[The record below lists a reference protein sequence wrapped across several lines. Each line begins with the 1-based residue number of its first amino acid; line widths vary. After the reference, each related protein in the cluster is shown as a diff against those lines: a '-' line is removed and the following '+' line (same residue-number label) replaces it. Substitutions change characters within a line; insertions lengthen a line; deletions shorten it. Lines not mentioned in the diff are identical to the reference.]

1 MQTAPPV
8 RESTLSYAFY
18 NRNLVSSVPISGL
31 AVQRALKGVRM
42 ATIIVTTGKR
52 MIAKAQR
59 MNNVT
64 EISSLTPQARATSVV
79 ALLRE
84 AGPEIEANCE
94 LPAHVL
100 QALHEARLFRIT
112 LPRAVGGE
120 AIDLRTF
127 GEVIEIIAGADAST
141 GWVMSQGGG
150 CAMAAAFMEPA
161 AAKRIFGPS
170 NAVLAWGAGVQ
181 GKAIKCDGGYRV
193 TGKWQFASGSRHATV
208 LGGHSYVFEAD
219 GVTQCFHPDGR
230 KVDRTA
236 IFARAKAK
244 VHDVW
249 NTMGLCGTGSDTF
262 EVNDLF
268 VPWDETVDREDKS
281 ALTDSSP
288 LYLINT
294 SLVYAVGFSSLQVG
308 IARAMLEE
316 LRTLAMDKR
325 PRGAAASLRDS
336 AVFQGQLAQ
345 FEAKLRM
352 IRASILFVADEVYAN
367 AARTGKPIDMD
378 DRVALRLACTNAINE
393 AVAVSTDIYRAAGA
407 TAIFPSNPFERR
419 LRDALTAS
427 QQVQARADHYENV
440 GRYLLGLPP
449 NSTMFL

>member
-1 MQTAPPV
+1 
-8 RESTLSYAFY
+8 
-18 NRNLVSSVPISGL
+18 
-31 AVQRALKGVRM
+31 
-42 ATIIVTTGKR
+42 
-52 MIAKAQR
+52 

-64 EISSLTPQARATSVV
+64 DASTLDPRARAASVV

-84 AGPEIEANCE
+84 AGPEIEANRE

-100 QALHEARLFRIT
+100 KALHAARLFRMT
-112 LPRAVGGE
+112 LPRAVGGD
-120 AIDLRTF
+120 AVDLRTF
-127 GEVIEIIAGADAST
+127 GEVIEIIAGADGSA

-161 AAKRIFGPS
+161 AAKRIFGPA
-170 NAVLAWGAGVQ
+170 NAVLAWGAGIQ
-181 GKAIKCDGGYRV
+181 GKAVKAEGGYRV

-208 LGGHSYVFEAD
+208 LGGHSFVYEAD

-236 IFARAKAK
+236 IFERAKAS

-249 NTMGLCGTGSDTF
+249 DVMGLRGTGSDTF

-268 VPWDETVDREDKS
+268 VPWDETVDREDQS
-281 ALTDSSP
+281 AVTDPSP
-288 LYLINT
+288 IYRINT
-294 SLVYAVGFSSLQVG
+294 SLVYAIGFSSLQVG

-316 LRTLAMDKR
+316 LRALAMDKR
-325 PRGAAASLRDS
+325 PRGAAATLRES
-336 AVFQGQLAQ
+336 PVFQSQLAR

-352 IRASILFVADEVYAN
+352 IRASILFTADEVYNSVAKN
-367 AARTGKPIDMD
+367 GPISLDE
-378 DRVALRLACTNAINE
+378 RVALRLTCTNAINE
-393 AVAVSTDIYRAAGA
+393 AVAVSTEIYRAAGA
-407 TAIFPSNPFERR
+407 TAIFPTHPFERR

-440 GRYLLGLPP
+440 GRHLLGLPP

>member
-1 MQTAPPV
+1 
-8 RESTLSYAFY
+8 
-18 NRNLVSSVPISGL
+18 
-31 AVQRALKGVRM
+31 
-42 ATIIVTTGKR
+42 
-52 MIAKAQR
+52 

-64 EISSLTPQARATSVV
+64 DASTLDPRARAASVV

-84 AGPEIEANCE
+84 AGPEIEANRE

-100 QALHEARLFRIT
+100 KALHAARLFRMT
-112 LPRAVGGE
+112 LPRAVGGD
-120 AIDLRTF
+120 AVDLRTF
-127 GEVIEIIAGADAST
+127 GEVIEIIAGADGSA

-161 AAKRIFGPS
+161 AAKRIFGPA
-170 NAVLAWGAGVQ
+170 NAVLAWGAGIQ
-181 GKAIKCDGGYRV
+181 GKAVKAEGGYRV

-208 LGGHSYVFEAD
+208 LGGHSFVYEAD

-236 IFARAKAK
+236 IFERAKAS

-249 NTMGLCGTGSDTF
+249 DVMGLRGTGSDTF

-268 VPWDETVDREDKS
+268 VPWDETVDREDQS
-281 ALTDSSP
+281 AVTDPSP
-288 LYLINT
+288 IYRINT
-294 SLVYAVGFSSLQVG
+294 SLVYAIGFSSLQVG

-316 LRTLAMDKR
+316 LRALAMDKR
-325 PRGAAASLRDS
+325 PRGAAATLRES
-336 AVFQGQLAQ
+336 PVFQSQLAR

-352 IRASILFVADEVYAN
+352 IRASILFTADEVYNSVAKN
-367 AARTGKPIDMD
+367 GPISLDE
-378 DRVALRLACTNAINE
+378 RVALRLTCTNAINE
-393 AVAVSTDIYRAAGA
+393 AVAVSTEIYRAAGV
-407 TAIFPSNPFERR
+407 TAIFPTHPFERR

-440 GRYLLGLPP
+440 GRHLLGLPP

>member
-1 MQTAPPV
+1 
-8 RESTLSYAFY
+8 
-18 NRNLVSSVPISGL
+18 
-31 AVQRALKGVRM
+31 
-42 ATIIVTTGKR
+42 
-52 MIAKAQR
+52 

-64 EISSLTPQARATSVV
+64 DASTLDPRARAASVV

-84 AGPEIEANCE
+84 AGPEIEANRE

-100 QALHEARLFRIT
+100 KALHAARLFRMT
-112 LPRAVGGE
+112 LPRAVGGD
-120 AIDLRTF
+120 AVDLRTF
-127 GEVIEIIAGADAST
+127 GEVIEIIAGADGSA

-161 AAKRIFGPS
+161 AAKRIFGPA
-170 NAVLAWGAGVQ
+170 NAVLAWGAGIQ
-181 GKAIKCDGGYRV
+181 GKAVKAEGGYRV

-208 LGGHSYVFEAD
+208 LGGHSFVYEAD

-236 IFARAKAK
+236 IFERAKAT

-249 NTMGLCGTGSDTF
+249 DVMGLRGTGSDTF

-268 VPWDETVDREDKS
+268 VPWDETVDREDQS
-281 ALTDSSP
+281 AVTDPSP
-288 LYLINT
+288 IYRINT
-294 SLVYAVGFSSLQVG
+294 SMVYAIGFSSLQVG

-316 LRTLAMDKR
+316 LRALAMDKR
-325 PRGAAASLRDS
+325 PRGAAATLRES
-336 AVFQGQLAQ
+336 PVFQSQLAR

-352 IRASILFVADEVYAN
+352 IRASILFTADEVYNSVAKN
-367 AARTGKPIDMD
+367 GPITLDE
-378 DRVALRLACTNAINE
+378 RVALRLTCTNAINE
-393 AVAVSTDIYRAAGA
+393 AVAVSTEIYRAAGA
-407 TAIFPSNPFERR
+407 TAIFPTHPFERR

-440 GRYLLGLPP
+440 GRHLLGLPP